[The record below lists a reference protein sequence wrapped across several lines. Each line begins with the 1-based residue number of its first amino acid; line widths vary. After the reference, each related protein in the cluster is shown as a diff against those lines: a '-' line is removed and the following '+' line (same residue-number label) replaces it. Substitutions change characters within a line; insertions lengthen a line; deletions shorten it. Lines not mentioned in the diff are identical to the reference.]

1 MVEETKKAKLE
12 TVKENSRFLRGT
24 IAEELARDT
33 PNVSSDN
40 AGLLKFHGTYQQDDR
55 DARKQRAAGAGKVG
69 RSYSFMVRTKVPG
82 RETHRGSVPDPTEL
96 GRAAG

>member
-12 TVKENSRFLRGT
+12 IVTENSRLLHGT

-40 AGLLKFHGTYQQDDR
+40 ADLLKFHGTAHPDCALFAGVAELLR
-55 DARKQRAAGAGKVG
+55 FDAEYKSLNEPATAHA
-69 RSYSFMVRTKVPG
+69 
-82 RETHRGSVPDPTEL
+82 
-96 GRAAG
+96 